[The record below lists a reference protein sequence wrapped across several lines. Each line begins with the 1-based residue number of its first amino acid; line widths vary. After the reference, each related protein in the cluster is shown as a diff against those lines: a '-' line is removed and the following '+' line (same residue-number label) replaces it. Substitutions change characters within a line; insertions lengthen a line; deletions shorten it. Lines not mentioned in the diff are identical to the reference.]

1 MNINRRLTMRA
12 AVERNT
18 ATGTDAW
25 GGPAVPSFTALHAA
39 LPCFVWS
46 RSARE
51 TVDGQKTAIIEDLRI
66 MVALGADL
74 AEGDEIT
81 AVSDAAGTVI
91 IPGRLKIEGAVQFK
105 HNHLE
110 ASLQRIG

>member
-1 MNINRRLTMRA
+1 MISQRLTMRA

-18 ATGTDAW
+18 AAGKDAW
-25 GGPAVPSFTALHAA
+25 GGPVEPNFTALHAA

-46 RSARE
+46 RNARE
-51 TVDGQKTAIIEDLRI
+51 LADGAKTAIIEDLRI
-66 MVALGADL
+66 MVALGVDL
-74 AEGDEIT
+74 VEGDEIT
-81 AVSDAAGTVI
+81 AVSNASGTVI
-91 IPGRLKIEGAVQFK
+91 IPGRLKIEGAVVFK